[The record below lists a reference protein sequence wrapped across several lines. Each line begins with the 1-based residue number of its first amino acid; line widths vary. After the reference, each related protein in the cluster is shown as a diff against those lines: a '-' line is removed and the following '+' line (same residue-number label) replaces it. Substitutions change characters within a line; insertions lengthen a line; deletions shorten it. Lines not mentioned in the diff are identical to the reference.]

1 MYVDILILAEL
12 IAQPCHGYELKRHVE
27 HLLGNALTI
36 NANQLYPALRRF
48 EEMGAVTR
56 DVEHQNG
63 RPDRHIYHITDRG
76 TEVLQQL
83 LQDFSTELAY
93 SDGEFMTRVAFFHLL
108 DWSACLEIL
117 ATRIEVQRL
126 RLERLEQSS
135 LSVSMDAPNYLYV
148 TQLLTFQ
155 QEQIRRE
162 ILWITT
168 LMQHGV

>member
-12 IAQPCHGYELKRHVE
+12 ISRPSHGYELKRHVQ
-27 HLLGNALTI
+27 HLLGDALTI

-56 DVEHQNG
+56 EVERQSG

-83 LQDFSTELAY
+83 LQDFSTDLAH

-108 DWSACLEIL
+108 DRPFRQDILTMRKEVQQRQLE
-117 ATRIEVQRL
+117 RIEQSRL
-126 RLERLEQSS
+126 VIR
-135 LSVSMDAPNYLYV
+135 VDAPNYSYV
-148 TQLLTFQ
+148 MKILTFRQ
-155 QEQIRRE
+155 QQLRQEL
-162 ILWITT
+162 LWISA
-168 LMQHGV
+168 LMQEGE

>member
-117 ATRIEVQRL
+117 ATRIGVQRL

-135 LSVSMDAPNYLYV
+135 LLVSIDAPNYLYV
-148 TQLLTFQ
+148 MQLLTFQ

-168 LMQHGV
+168 LMQNGI